1 MQNWQEITLESDTF
15 SKAREDFN
23 FMFQKL
29 LKRMYKNESIE
40 GSITLKINVD
50 MKHDFVIGEDGETQR
65 VDKPVFIHKIDTTVP
80 LKDSNGGK
88 NETGMVLVYDE
99 ELGRYILEFDAT
111 GGQKTIFDPEYQ
123 QSGNT
128 IDADARQVDEEEVKG
143 IPMLESA
150 DKAAE
155 SESEVVDVECEE
167 TQVEDDSNGADG
179 DIEAGEESDYEY
191 D

>member
-15 SKAREDFN
+15 AKAREDFN

-29 LKRMYKNESIE
+29 LKRMYKNETIE

-50 MKHDFVIGEDGETQR
+50 MKYEFVMDEDGETQR

-80 LKDSNGGK
+80 LKDSNKGK
-88 NETGMVLVYDE
+88 NETGMALVYDE

-123 QSGNT
+123 QNGNT
-128 IDADARQVDEEEVKG
+128 IDADVRQVDEEDVKG
-143 IPMLESA
+143 IPMLEQA
-150 DKAAE
+150 HEGTE
-155 SESEVVDVECEE
+155 SQPEVVDVEREE

-179 DIEAGEESDYEY
+179 DTEAGEESDYEY

>member
-50 MKHDFVIGEDGETQR
+50 MKYDFVIGEDGETQR

-80 LKDSNGGK
+80 LKDSNRGK

-111 GGQKTIFDPEYQ
+111 GDKK
-123 QSGNT
+123 QSLTQNT
-128 IDADARQVDEEEVKG
+128 SRVAIRL
-143 IPMLESA
+143 MRMR
-150 DKAAE
+150 DK
-155 SESEVVDVECEE
+155 SMKKR
-167 TQVEDDSNGADG
+167 
-179 DIEAGEESDYEY
+179 
-191 D
+191 

>member
-50 MKHDFVIGEDGETQR
+50 MKYDFVIGEDGETQR

-80 LKDSNGGK
+80 
-88 NETGMVLVYDE
+88 
-99 ELGRYILEFDAT
+99 
-111 GGQKTIFDPEYQ
+111 
-123 QSGNT
+123 
-128 IDADARQVDEEEVKG
+128 
-143 IPMLESA
+143 
-150 DKAAE
+150 
-155 SESEVVDVECEE
+155 
-167 TQVEDDSNGADG
+167 
-179 DIEAGEESDYEY
+179 
-191 D
+191 

>member
-50 MKHDFVIGEDGETQR
+50 MKYDFVIGEDGETQR

-80 LKDSNGGK
+80 LKDSNRGK

-111 GGQKTIFDPEYQ
+111 GGTK
-123 QSGNT
+123 NN
-128 IDADARQVDEEEVKG
+128 
-143 IPMLESA
+143 L
-150 DKAAE
+150 
-155 SESEVVDVECEE
+155 
-167 TQVEDDSNGADG
+167 
-179 DIEAGEESDYEY
+179 
-191 D
+191 

>member
-1 MQNWQEITLESDTF
+1 MN
-15 SKAREDFN
+15 
-23 FMFQKL
+23 L
-29 LKRMYKNESIE
+29 LC
-40 GSITLKINVD
+40 
-50 MKHDFVIGEDGETQR
+50 
-65 VDKPVFIHKIDTTVP
+65 
-80 LKDSNGGK
+80 K

-123 QSGNT
+123 KSGNT

-150 DKAAE
+150 DKAAG
-155 SESEVVDVECEE
+155 SEPEVVDVECEE